1 MKRALTA
8 LWLLLIL
15 TAVSTG
21 PGIAWAAE
29 NAQDFMVFE
38 DPSRPGAADASGD
51 TTVLMG
57 DPDDA
62 ITGNRGAGVN
72 EEVPPYINA
81 LSGVVEAADAD
92 VDDLIQL
99 WIMLQNLG
107 LI

>member
-21 PGIAWAAE
+21 SGIAWASSST
-29 NAQDFMVFE
+29 QGILIQE
-38 DPSRPGAADASGD
+38 DPPNSDVPSAPGDA
-51 TTVLMG
+51 TAMLG

-62 ITGNRGAGVN
+62 ITGNRGPNVDGDG
-72 EEVPPYINA
+72 PPFSET
-81 LSGVVEAADAD
+81 LSGVVEDLGLD
-92 VDDLIQL
+92 TDDWFLL
-99 WIMLQNLG
+99 WMILLDLG

>member
-21 PGIAWAAE
+21 SGIAWADSS
-29 NAQDFMVFE
+29 AQGVLIE
-38 DPSRPGAADASGD
+38 EGTPASGTPAVPGD
-51 TTVLMG
+51 TTDLLG

-62 ITGNRGAGVN
+62 ITGNRGPNADDV
-72 EEVPPYINA
+72 VPPLSET
-81 LSGVVEAADAD
+81 LSGVA
-92 VDDLIQL
+92 DDLGLATDDWFLL
-99 WIMLQNLG
+99 WMILLDLG